1 MGHSLRE
8 SLPPRKRAGIG
19 GAARGPAR
27 AAGPSVIGD
36 EYVLKQVPG
45 RPSWAA
51 VVTWPACRSGRWRDL
66 RRTFVEL
73 FHPTH
78 RTWGVNRFVSGSSS
92 PNASGPYWT
101 VIRSPVVSVKRTYS
115 PRRLLERKII
125 ALRQR
130 IAPGPVT

>member
-1 MGHSLRE
+1 MAVPEEVRDRWYGAGMAPGLR
-8 SLPPRKRAGIG
+8 
-19 GAARGPAR
+19 PA
-27 AAGPSVIGD
+27 VIGD
-36 EYVLKQVPG
+36 EYVLKNAPR
-45 RPSWAA
+45 RPA
-51 VVTWPACRSGRWRDL
+51 VVPWPACRSRRWRHL
-66 RRTFVEL
+66 RRTFGERL
-73 FHPTH
+73 HPTH
-78 RTWGVNRFVSGSSS
+78 RTWGVNRFVSGSNS